1 MQLFF
6 GDFFCGFVLRN
17 ACAEWKGSAQL
28 ACDATGYC
36 DISVNIVCSKL
47 STKQYLGI
55 LYLVGVGIKIMAA
68 TFIARVIYEGKLSEV
83 TPDINAISP

>member
-1 MQLFF
+1 MFQAKHQAVF
-6 GDFFCGFVLRN
+6 R
-17 ACAEWKGSAQL
+17 
-28 ACDATGYC
+28 
-36 DISVNIVCSKL
+36 
-47 STKQYLGI
+47 I